1 MAQSRRRRLGTVAV
15 ALFASAALLAGCSS
29 SGDSGSGGEGSS
41 SGGGSGDITKAGV
54 IGDQPEAGEPV
65 SGGTLSFAGFSMP
78 SSLDPTKTQ
87 PAGSTGGT
95 EMANIYDLL
104 VRYDAD
110 KQQYVPQL
118 AKSLTESDDHLT
130 WTIGLRDGVTFS
142 DGTPL
147 DAQAVVDS
155 MNRFT
160 KNRGANSQQFQAG
173 VKSIEATDPQTVTV
187 TLNAPW
193 REFPAVLTFGYG
205 MILAPAAYADPNNFK
220 PIGAGP
226 YTVANFAPA
235 ESLELTPR
243 EDYWDGKPY
252 LDSLKFV
259 NIAGGQPRIQAM
271 DSGGVQMTFLRSP
284 EWVSAAEAKYPGF
297 YEPLNVNDVLQ
308 INNREGHPGADPNIR
323 KAIAL
328 ALDPDVINQRAFGGD
343 GHPTTKIFAEW
354 SKWHN
359 DVPAFTQDTAQ
370 AKQLVDAAKAGG
382 FDGNLTYVSVN
393 SPVSQAIA
401 TSTQAMLN
409 AVGFNVDVQYTA
421 TITDMVKRL
430 YVDHDFGITYSSYS
444 ISDAV
449 PFMRLDSALR
459 SDSSNNILGY
469 DSPEMDKLLDTA
481 QHATT
486 EDAEKAALKAIE
498 QKIHDDVPFVSLGWG
513 ANFVAWKPNVYGA
526 MPSND
531 GIMLL
536 GNTWIKK

>member
-1 MAQSRRRRLGTVAV
+1 MTRRLRGKKMGVA
-15 ALFASAALLAGCSS
+15 AAAMLASTALLAGCA
-29 SGDSGSGGEGSS
+29 S
-41 SGGGSGDITKAGV
+41 SGGGSGSSGSGDGGAAEVTQAGIV
-54 IGDQPEAGEPV
+54 GDQPEAGEPV
-65 SGGTLSFAGFSMP
+65 SGGTLSFAGYSMP

-95 EMANIYDLL
+95 EMANIYGLL
-104 VRYDAD
+104 VRFDAT
-110 KQQYVPQL
+110 KQEYVPQL
-118 AKSLTESDDHLT
+118 AESLTESDDHLT

-160 KNRGANSQQFQAG
+160 ENRGANSQQFKAG

-193 REFPAVLTFGYG
+193 SEFPAVLTFGYG
-205 MILAPAAYADPNNFK
+205 MILAPAAYADPNDFK

-226 YTVANFAPA
+226 YTVADFAPA
-235 ESLELTPR
+235 ESLELAPR
-243 EDYWDGKPY
+243 ADYWDGKPY
-252 LDSLKFV
+252 LDTLKFV

-271 DSGGVQMTFLRSP
+271 DSGGVQMTFLRSA
-284 EWVSAAEAKYPGF
+284 EWVANAKDKYPGF
-297 YEPLNVNDVLQ
+297 YEPLNVADVLQ
-308 INNREGHPGADPNIR
+308 INNREGHAGADPNIR

-328 ALDPDVINQRAFGGD
+328 AMDPEVINQRAFSGD
-343 GHPTTKIFAEW
+343 AHPTTKIFAEW

-359 DVPAFTQDTAQ
+359 DVPAFEQNTAQ
-370 AKQLVDAAKAGG
+370 AKELVDAAKANG
-382 FDGNLTYVSVN
+382 FDGNISYVTVN
-393 SPVSQAIA
+393 NPVSQAIA

-430 YVDHDFGITYSSYS
+430 YVDHDFDLTYGSYS

-449 PFMRLDSALR
+449 PFMRLDAALR
-459 SDSSNNILGY
+459 SNSSNNILGY

-486 EDAEKAALKAIE
+486 DEAEKAALKAIE
-498 QKIHDDVPFVSLGWG
+498 QKIHDDVPYLSLGWG
-513 ANFVAWKPNVYGA
+513 ANFVAWNPDVYGA
-526 MPSND
+526 TPSND

>member
-1 MAQSRRRRLGTVAV
+1 MAHSRRRRLGTIAV

-29 SGDSGSGGEGSS
+29 SGDSGSGGEATDSGGS
-41 SGGGSGDITKAGV
+41 SGGITKAGV
-54 IGDQPEAGEPV
+54 IGDQPEPGQPV
-65 SGGTLSFAGFSMP
+65 SGGTLNFAGFSMP

-104 VRYDAD
+104 VRYDAE

-118 AKSLTESDDHLT
+118 AESLTESDDHLT

-193 REFPAVLTFGYG
+193 SEFPAILTFGYG

-226 YTVANFAPA
+226 YTVADFAPA
-235 ESLELTPR
+235 SSLELAPR

-252 LDSLKFV
+252 LDTLKFV

-284 EWVSAAEAKYPGF
+284 EWVKAAEAKYPGF
-297 YEPLNVNDVLQ
+297 YEPLNVADVLQ
-308 INNREGHPGADPNIR
+308 INNREGYPGADPNIR

-328 ALDPDVINQRAFGGD
+328 ALDPDVINQRAFSGD

-370 AKQLVDAAKAGG
+370 ATQLVDAAKANG

-393 SPVSQAIA
+393 NPSSQAIA

-459 SDSSNNILGY
+459 SNSSNNILGY
-469 DSPEMDKLLDTA
+469 NSPEMDSLLDTA

-486 EDAEKAALKAIE
+486 DDAEKAALQAIE

-536 GNTWIKK
+536 GNTWIQQ

>member
-1 MAQSRRRRLGTVAV
+1 MAAAAML
-15 ALFASAALLAGCSS
+15 ASSTLLAGCVSA
-29 SGDSGSGGEGSS
+29 GSGSGSGE
-41 SGGGSGDITKAGV
+41 SGAAEVTQAGI

-65 SGGTLSFAGFSMP
+65 SGGTLSFAGYSMP

-95 EMANIYDLL
+95 EMANIYGLL
-104 VRYDAD
+104 VRFDAD
-110 KQQYVPQL
+110 KQEYVPQL
-118 AKSLTESDDHLT
+118 AESLTESDDHLA
-130 WTIGLRDGVTFS
+130 WTIGLREGVTFS

-155 MNRFT
+155 MNRFNE
-160 KNRGANSQQFQAG
+160 NRGANSQQFKAG

-193 REFPAVLTFGYG
+193 SEFPALLTFGHG

-235 ESLELTPR
+235 ESLELAPR
-243 EDYWDGKPY
+243 ADYWDGKPY

-259 NIAGGQPRIQAM
+259 NIAGGQPRIEALS
-271 DSGGVQMTFLRSP
+271 SGGVQMTFLRSA
-284 EWVSAAEAKYPGF
+284 EWVADAKGEYPGF

-308 INNREGHPGADPNIR
+308 INNREGHPGADPNLR

-328 ALDPDVINQRAFGGD
+328 AMDPEVINQRALKGD

-359 DVPAFTQDTAQ
+359 DVPAFEQDTAQ
-370 AKQLVDAAKAGG
+370 AKQLVDAAKANG
-382 FDGNLTYVSVN
+382 FDGKLSYVSVN
-393 SPVSQAIA
+393 DPTSQATA
-401 TSTQAMLN
+401 TATQALLG
-409 AVGFNVDVQYTA
+409 AVGIDVDVEYAA
-421 TITDMVKRL
+421 TVTDMVKRL
-430 YVDHDFGITYSSYS
+430 YVDHDFDLGHGSYS

-449 PFMRLDSALR
+449 PYMRLSASLR
-459 SDSSNNILGY
+459 SNSSNNILGY

-498 QKIHDDVPFVSLGWG
+498 QKIHEDVPYVNLGWG
-513 ANFVAWKPNVYGA
+513 ANFVAWNPDVYGA
-526 MPSND
+526 TPSND

>member
-1 MAQSRRRRLGTVAV
+1 MAHTMRGARIGVAAAAV
-15 ALFASAALLAGCSS
+15 LASTALLAGCASN
-29 SGDSGSGGEGSS
+29 GDSGTG
-41 SGGGSGDITKAGV
+41 SGGGAGDTAVTSAGV
-54 IGDQPEAGEPV
+54 IGTQSDAGDPV
-65 SGGTLSFAGFSMP
+65 SGGTLSFAGYSMP

-110 KQQYVPQL
+110 KQEYVPQL
-118 AKSLTESDDHLT
+118 AKSLTESPDHLT

-173 VKSIEATDPQTVTV
+173 VKSVEATDPQTVTI

-193 REFPAVLTFGYG
+193 SEFPAVLTFGYG
-205 MILAPAAYADPNNFK
+205 MVLAPAAYADPNNFK

-235 ESLELTPR
+235 ESLELKPR
-243 EDYWDGKPY
+243 ADYWDGKPY
-252 LDSLKFV
+252 LDTLKFV
-259 NIAGGQPRIQAM
+259 NIAGGQPRVQAM
-271 DSGGVQMTFLRSP
+271 DSGGIQMTFLRQA
-284 EWVSAAEAKYPGF
+284 EWVNQAKSKYPGY

-308 INNREGHPGADPNIR
+308 INNREGRPGADPEVR

-328 ALDPDVINQRAFGGD
+328 AIDPDVINQRAFNGE
-343 GHPTTKIFAEW
+343 GHPTTKIFADW

-359 DVPAFTQDTAQ
+359 DVPAFEQDTAQ
-370 AKQLVDAAKAGG
+370 AKQLVDAAKAKGY
-382 FDGNLTYVSVN
+382 DGHLTYVTVN
-393 SPVSQAIA
+393 SPSSQAIA
-401 TSTQAMLN
+401 TATQAMLN

-421 TITDMVKRL
+421 TITDMVKRM
-430 YVDHDFGITYSSYS
+430 YVDHDFDMSYGSYS

-469 DSPEMDKLLDTA
+469 NSPEMDQLLDNA
-481 QHATT
+481 QHAVGD
-486 EDAEKAALKAIE
+486 DAEKSALQAVE
-498 QKIHDDVPFVSLGWG
+498 QKIHDDVPYLSVGWG
-513 ANFVAWKPNVYGA
+513 ANFVAWNQNVYGA
-526 MPSND
+526 LPSND

-536 GNTWIKK
+536 GKTWLKN